1 MPIPPVTSENRAPWH
16 LHHMPLEKPKLVKVK
31 RTRQNLSASL
41 RDWGLAT
48 LTGGDLGSV
57 ISGGQSQMSE

>member
-1 MPIPPVTSENRAPWH
+1 M
-16 LHHMPLEKPKLVKVK
+16 LLEKPKVVKVK

-48 LTGGDLGSV
+48 LRGGDLGSV